1 MRLFQNP
8 RCPPP
13 WFYGDDAPLGSKFR
27 GATAHHTVFPPLAK
41 ERIHARICSLPI
53 MKGIA
58 IMAGNR
64 GDQIIE
70 SAQEARQAERG
81 PTVTC
86 LAIAALMIV

>member
-1 MRLFQNP
+1 
-8 RCPPP
+8 
-13 WFYGDDAPLGSKFR
+13 
-27 GATAHHTVFPPLAK
+27 
-41 ERIHARICSLPI
+41 

-86 LAIAALMIV
+86 LAIAALMTV